1 MRLLVAALAG
11 CVGCGATVDVTRVMS
26 IADAARAQSSNFEPV
41 AVIHEGVR
49 TELPRGA
56 HVDRAHVA
64 PTDDPETVALGSEDT
79 VEMHGKFAPGDSIP
93 GGGLVESSRSTGA
106 LIAGV
111 TLFAISYA
119 PSAYIASQSAVDKSL
134 FIPLAGPWMD
144 LATRPAC
151 TPPLVAAGYSLPVDP
166 CIGETITRAALV
178 LSGAIQDLGAV
189 ITLFGLPS
197 HAQVAGGDH
206 GVHVSVVPTGLGAAA
221 FGTF

>member
-1 MRLLVAALAG
+1 MRVLVATLLG
-11 CVGCGATVDVTRVMS
+11 CVGCATSVDVTRVMS
-26 IADAARAQSSNFEPV
+26 IADAANAQSSKFEPV

-56 HVDRAHVA
+56 HVERTHVA
-64 PTDDPETVALGSEDT
+64 PTDQPDTVALASQDT

-93 GGGLVESSRSTGA
+93 GGGLVESSRSMGA
-106 LIAGV
+106 LIAGI
-111 TLFAISYA
+111 TLFTISYA
-119 PSAYIASQSAVDKSL
+119 PSAYIASQSQVDKSL
-134 FIPLAGPWMD
+134 FIPIAGPWMD

-151 TPPLVAAGYSLPVDP
+151 TPPIVAAGYSLPVDP

-178 LSGAIQDLGAV
+178 LSGAIQGLGAV
-189 ITLFGLPS
+189 ITLFGLPT

-206 GVHVSVVPTGLGAAA
+206 GVHVSIVPTGLGAAA